1 MKSIPLLRTL
11 IIADGREKCINNAMD
26 YDVRKGFEYE
36 VELFAEMMRVK
47 MAQKKIAARVKTA

>member
-1 MKSIPLLRTL
+1 
-11 IIADGREKCINNAMD
+11 MD